1 MNSLKET
8 LIVLLIVG
16 ALCTAFFFI
25 GKSSKRQVVIN
36 DIDTLYITKTDT
48 IKIKVNKLALIRDTI
63 YINSYKDTISYQIA
77 ELDTNLAKD
86 SSSVDLNIRYNE
98 YTNIFSVQALFR
110 VHSNTLIIKEYIE
123 SPKKE
128 KMLYSHFSVLYD
140 KKNIGIGLSGGFKFK
155 NNYHIGINMNSF
167 GIYGIEFGGEY

>member
-25 GKSSKRQVVIN
+25 GKSNKRQVVIN
-36 DIDTLYITKTDT
+36 DIDTLCITKTDT

-63 YINSYKDTISYQIA
+63 YINLYKDTISYQIA

-128 KMLYSHFSVLYD
+128 KMLYTCF
-140 KKNIGIGLSGGFKFK
+140 
-155 NNYHIGINMNSF
+155 
-167 GIYGIEFGGEY
+167 